1 MVSQRV
7 VLLTDTAIFCQPR
20 SNNLYYLVCP
30 SSVIFEWP
38 YCHHSGC
45 VLEGCTVLAF
55 VSIGHDTYS
64 AGVLLL
70 CAIHVPFCAV
80 ASFCLPI
87 TTLWCYSTVICARL
101 FDTVIFSGFYF
112 IYCLTEGSNKWLF
125 LLLSHGWPVGASKLL
140 VELYFCL

>member
-7 VLLTDTAIFCQPR
+7 MLLTDTAIFVSHNAIIYIIWFAPV
-20 SNNLYYLVCP
+20 LLF
-30 SSVIFEWP
+30 FEWP

-55 VSIGHDTYS
+55 VSMGHDTYS

-80 ASFCLPI
+80 AFFCLPI
-87 TTLWCYSTVICARL
+87 TTMWCYSTVICARL

-125 LLLSHGWPVGASKLL
+125 LPLSHGWPVGLRSSW
-140 VELYFCL
+140 

>member
-1 MVSQRV
+1 M
-7 VLLTDTAIFCQPR
+7 
-20 SNNLYYLVCP
+20 
-30 SSVIFEWP
+30 
-38 YCHHSGC
+38 
-45 VLEGCTVLAF
+45 
-55 VSIGHDTYS
+55 GHDTYS

-112 IYCLTEGSNKWLF
+112 IYYFIYCLTEGFNKWLF
-125 LLLSHGWPVGASKLL
+125 LL
-140 VELYFCL
+140 CLTGGQLGL